1 MILLMGIAGSGKS
14 MQGRLFA
21 DEQGFAWLSA
31 GELLRILVTGK
42 RRHEMLQGKLLDD
55 QEMIKILDKVF
66 ELINL
71 SEQFVLDGFPRTVA
85 QAMWLLEQIKKNR
98 LHVDAVINL
107 IADQSVVR
115 GRLQT
120 RGRRDDTDDA
130 IKYRLEEHE
139 VVTRPIIKLFKEQD
153 LPVYDIDANQAPQ
166 AVHDAILKHIK
177 DLNIVTHDNE
187 N

>member
-55 QEMIKILDKVF
+55 REMIKILDKIF
-66 ELINL
+66 DLINL
-71 SEQFVLDGFPRTVA
+71 SEQFVLDGFQRTEV
-85 QAMWLLEQIKKNR
+85 QTRRILKQINQKR

-107 IADQSVVR
+107 IAHQDVVR
-115 GRLQT
+115 KRLQS
-120 RGRRDDTDDA
+120 RGRADDTDVA
-130 IKYRLEEHE
+130 ISR
-139 VVTRPIIKLFKEQD
+139 
-153 LPVYDIDANQAPQ
+153 
-166 AVHDAILKHIK
+166 
-177 DLNIVTHDNE
+177 
-187 N
+187 

>member
-42 RRHEMLQGKLLDD
+42 RRQEMLQGQLLKDE
-55 QEMIKILDKVF
+55 EMIKILDKVF
-66 ELINL
+66 DMINL
-71 SEQFVLDGFPRTVA
+71 SEEFVLDGFPRTVV
-85 QAMWLLEQIKKNR
+85 QAMWLLEQVKKDR

-107 IADQSVVR
+107 IADQNTVR
-115 GRLQT
+115 KRLRT
-120 RGRRDDTDDA
+120 RGRADDTDDA
-130 IKYRLEEHE
+130 IALRLEEYNA
-139 VVTRPIIKLFKEQD
+139 VTRPIINLYKEQN
-153 LPVYDIDANQAPQ
+153 LPVYDIDANQEPQ
-166 AVHDAILKHIK
+166 AVHDAIWNHIK
-177 DLNIVTHDNE
+177 DLNIVTNDHE

>member
-55 QEMIKILDKVF
+55 QEMINILDKIF

-71 SEQFVLDGFPRTVA
+71 SQQFVLDGFPRTEA
-85 QAMWLLEQIKKNR
+85 QALWLLDQVKKKR

-107 IADQSVVR
+107 IAHQDIVRKRLQSR
-115 GRLQT
+115 GRA
-120 RGRRDDTDDA
+120 DDTDDA
-130 IKYRLEEHE
+130 INHRLEEHNE
-139 VVTRPIIKLFKEQD
+139 VIRPIIDLFKKNN
-153 LPVYDIDANQAPQ
+153 LPVYDVDANQSPQ
-166 AVHDAILKHIK
+166 DVHDAIWKHIQK
-177 DLNIVTHDNE
+177 LNIVSDDNE